1 MEKKELK
8 VITLGDSGV
17 GKTSIL
23 NIIKG
28 RDNNISNNDKDG
40 NFVIQRKY
48 EKKNMMI
55 SLNLMDSNSNQ
66 NNEKNIPIQ
75 YIRDSHIVLLIFCNI
90 ETLNSLKD
98 RWYTFY
104 KENSNIEKSRFIL
117 IANKSDIFSDERD
130 EIIKQGNKFAEEID
144 AHFITCS
151 AKSEDN
157 MDNLDRYI
165 TTEAKRFID
174 ESEDENI
181 IQETRSFKIRNEQSN
196 FGSNPCS
203 RC

>member
-28 RDNNISNNDKDG
+28 RDNNLSNNDKNG

-55 SLNLMDSNSNQ
+55 SLNLMDSNINQ

-117 IANKSDIFSDERD
+117 IANKSDTFGENRD

-144 AHFITCS
+144 AHLITCS

>member
-28 RDNNISNNDKDG
+28 RDNNISNNDKNG

-55 SLNLMDSNSNQ
+55 SLNLMDSDSNQ

-90 ETLNSLKD
+90 ETLNHLKD
-98 RWYTFY
+98 RLYKFY
-104 KENSNIEKSRFIL
+104 KDNVDTHNSIFIL
-117 IANKSDIFSDERD
+117 IANKSDIFGDERD

-144 AHFITCS
+144 AHLITCS

-203 RC
+203 QC

>member
-28 RDNNISNNDKDG
+28 RDNNISNNDKNG

-55 SLNLMDSNSNQ
+55 SLNLMDSNINQ

-90 ETLNSLKD
+90 ETLNSLED

-117 IANKSDIFSDERD
+117 IANKSDIFGDERD

-144 AHFITCS
+144 AHLITCS

>member
-28 RDNNISNNDKDG
+28 RDNNISNNDKNG

-55 SLNLMDSNSNQ
+55 SLNLMDSNINQ

-117 IANKSDIFSDERD
+117 IANKSDTFGENRD

-144 AHFITCS
+144 AHLITCS

>member
-28 RDNNISNNDKDG
+28 RDNNISNNDKNG

-55 SLNLMDSNSNQ
+55 SLNLMDSNINQ

-117 IANKSDIFSDERD
+117 IANKSDTFGENRD

-144 AHFITCS
+144 AHLITCS

-203 RC
+203 QC

>member
-28 RDNNISNNDKDG
+28 RDNNISNNDKNG

-55 SLNLMDSNSNQ
+55 SLNLMDSDSNQ

-90 ETLNSLKD
+90 ETLNHLKD
-98 RWYTFY
+98 RLYKFY
-104 KENSNIEKSRFIL
+104 KDNVDTHNSIFIL
-117 IANKSDIFSDERD
+117 IANKSDIFGDERD

-144 AHFITCS
+144 AHLITCS

>member
-28 RDNNISNNDKDG
+28 RDNNISNNDKNG
-40 NFVIQRKY
+40 NFVMQRKY

-55 SLNLMDSNSNQ
+55 SLNLMDSDSNQ

-90 ETLNSLKD
+90 ETLNHLKD
-98 RWYTFY
+98 RLYKFY
-104 KENSNIEKSRFIL
+104 KDNVDTHNSIFIL
-117 IANKSDIFSDERD
+117 IANKSDIFGDERD

-144 AHFITCS
+144 AHLITCS

-203 RC
+203 QC